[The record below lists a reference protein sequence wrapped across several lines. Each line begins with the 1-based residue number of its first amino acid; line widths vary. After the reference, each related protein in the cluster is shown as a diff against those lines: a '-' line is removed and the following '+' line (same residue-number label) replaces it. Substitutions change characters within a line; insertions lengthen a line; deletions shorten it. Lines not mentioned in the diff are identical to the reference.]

1 MCEVIYS
8 MSNSKV
14 SNKINEILNMS
25 RIGILSTAHNN
36 VPNSRYMVFYNDGNI
51 LYTKT
56 NINSIK
62 IDEIQSNPKAH
73 ILLGYDDTNNRS
85 YLEIEATLSIVQ
97 DQETID
103 WLWKRQDKSFF
114 DNSEDPELCVLKILP
129 NTIKIMNDNE
139 LDQPEIVKFD

>member
-1 MCEVIYS
+1 

>member
-1 MCEVIYS
+1 
-8 MSNSKV
+8 MSNSKA
-14 SNKINEILNMS
+14 SNKINEILNTS

-36 VPNSRYMVFYNDGNI
+36 VPNSRYMVFYNDGNT

-56 NINSIK
+56 NVNSIK

-73 ILLGYDDTNNRS
+73 ILLGYNDTKNRS
-85 YLEIEATLSIVQ
+85 YLEIEATLSVVQ

-139 LDQPEIVKFD
+139 LDQPEIVQFD